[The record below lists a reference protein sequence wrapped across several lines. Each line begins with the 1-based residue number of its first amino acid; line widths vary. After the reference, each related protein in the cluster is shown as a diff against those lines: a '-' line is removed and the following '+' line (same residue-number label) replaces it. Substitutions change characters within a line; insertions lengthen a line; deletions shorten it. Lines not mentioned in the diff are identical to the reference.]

1 MSTRVEDSKSGSFRA
16 SVQRLGS
23 NLSSMIMP
31 NIAMFIAWG
40 LITALFIETGWLPN
54 EELAQ
59 LVDPMLNYLLPIM
72 IAFQGGK
79 LVYEERGG
87 VVGAIAVM
95 GVIVGSPIPMFIGA
109 MIMGP
114 LGGWVMKQFDRMFST
129 KVRTGFEMLYNNFSA
144 GILGALIAILG
155 FYAIGPAVTAGTE
168 LMAQGVDFII
178 RTGFLPLANIFVE
191 PAKILFLNNAIN
203 HGILTPL
210 GTEQALETGKS
221 ILYLLEA
228 NPGPGLGILL
238 AFALY
243 GKGSAKSSST
253 GAMII
258 HFLGGIHEIYFPYV
272 MMKPSLFFAVIGGGV
287 TGTFV
292 NQLLNAGLAAPASP
306 GSIFAVMAMTPRG
319 EWLQVLAGVAAG
331 ALVSFA
337 IAAFLLRRDKSTEED
352 YDLQAEVERTQAR
365 KASSKGVSAGEGEA
379 VDGIS
384 TDQIQKVIFACD
396 AGMGSSAMGASLLRK
411 KFQEEDVD
419 VDVTNLAINQLKAG
433 SDTLVITQQEL
444 TNRAQQM
451 APNATHVSVDNF
463 LQSPKYDE
471 IVRNFSGETATETQ
485 PETQTTTTKTT
496 ESEKSIEQIHVVY
509 DDTTRGSGTMFTE
522 ILQTEIKR
530 QEKPLRIKKVDVNEV
545 VDDENVLFIV
555 PNALDGQVN
564 VAHKEVVGD
573 VLNDKELQDVLSK
586 Y

>member
-1 MSTRVEDSKSGSFRA
+1 MGERVQDSSSGSLRA

-40 LITALFIETGWLPN
+40 LITALFIETGWWPN
-54 EELAQ
+54 AQ
-59 LVDPMLNYLLPIM
+59 LAELVGPTLNYLLPIM

-114 LGGWVMKQFDRMFST
+114 LGGWVIKQFDRMFAS

-144 GILGALIAILG
+144 GILGALLAIIG
-155 FYAIGPAVTAGTE
+155 FYAIGPAVTAGTN
-168 LMAQGVDFII
+168 LMAEGVDFIV
-178 RTGFLPLANIFVE
+178 RTGILPLANIFIE

-210 GTEQALETGKS
+210 GTEQALESGKS

-319 EWLQVLAGVAAG
+319 EWLQVLAGVLSG

-337 IAAFLLRRDKSTEED
+337 IAALLLRRDTSTEEE
-352 YDLQAEVERTQAR
+352 YDLQSEVQRSQQMKQA
-365 KASSKGVSAGEGEA
+365 SKGGVVSGGAA
-379 VDGIS
+379 VSDIPTDHIS
-384 TDQIQKVIFACD
+384 RVIFACD

-411 KFQEEDVD
+411 KFQEENVD
-419 VDVTNLAINQLKAG
+419 IDVTNAAINQLKAG

-444 TNRAQQM
+444 TNRARQT
-451 APNATHVSVDNF
+451 APDATHVSVDNF
-463 LQSPKYDE
+463 LQSPKYDD
-471 IVRNFSGETATETQ
+471 IVQRFSGQTATA
-485 PETQTTTTKTT
+485 TQTTTSQTFDKA
-496 ESEKSIEQIHVVY
+496 ENIEQITVLY
-509 DDTTRGSGTMFTE
+509 DENTRGTGTMITDT
-522 ILQTEIKR
+522 LQREAKSQDNPI
-530 QEKPLRIKKVDVNEV
+530 RIDKMNVRDVTDN
-545 VDDENVLFIV
+545 ENVVFIV
-555 PNALDGQVN
+555 PETLSSQVN
-564 VAHKEVVGD
+564 VSNVEIVND
-573 VLNDKELQDVLSK
+573 VIDENELNRVLAK

>member
-1 MSTRVEDSKSGSFRA
+1 MAQNIQENSSGSLRA
-16 SVQRLGS
+16 KVQKLGS

-54 EELAQ
+54 AELAE
-59 LVDPMLNYLLPIM
+59 LVGPMLNYLLPVM

-87 VVGAIAVM
+87 VAGAIAVM

-114 LGGWVMKQFDRMFST
+114 LAGWLIKQLDNVFAS
-129 KVRTGFEMLYNNFSA
+129 KIRTGFEMLYNNFSA
-144 GILGALIAILG
+144 GILGTILAIIG

-168 LMAQGVDFII
+168 VMAAGVDSII
-178 RTGFLPLANIFVE
+178 QLGLLPLANIFIE
-191 PAKILFLNNAIN
+191 PAKVLFLNNAIN

-228 NPGPGLGILL
+228 NPGPGLGILV
-238 AFALY
+238 AFALF
-243 GKGSAKSSST
+243 GKGSAKSSSW
-253 GAMII
+253 GAMVI
-258 HFLGGIHEIYFPYV
+258 HFFGGIHEIYFPYV

-292 NQLLNAGLAAPASP
+292 NQLLDAGLTAPASP
-306 GSIFAVMAMTPRG
+306 GSIIAVLGMTPRG
-319 EWLQVLAGVAAG
+319 EYLGVIAGVLAG

-337 IAAFLLRRDKSTEED
+337 IAALILRADKSED
-352 YDLQAEVERTQAR
+352 YDLEAEMERTQSR
-365 KASSKGVSAGEGEA
+365 KAESKGGVVVAEGVA
-379 VDGIS
+379 VEEIP
-384 TDQIQKVIFACD
+384 TTQIDRVIFACD

-411 KFQEEDVD
+411 KFQAENVNI
-419 VDVTNLAINQLKAG
+419 DVTNSAINQLKA
-433 SDTLVITQQEL
+433 DNHTLVITQQEL
-444 TNRAQQM
+444 TPRARQT
-451 APNATHVSVDNF
+451 APDATHVSVDNF

-471 IVRNFSGETATETQ
+471 LVQRFTGNEATIDTPTATQ
-485 PETQTTTTKTT
+485 QTTERVENIKNVVVVFD
-496 ESEKSIEQIHVVY
+496 EQK
-509 DDTTRGSGTMFTE
+509 RGTGTMITDT
-522 ILQTEIKR
+522 L
-530 QEKPLRIKKVDVNEV
+530 EKAAKASESKLNISKVSVNDMVDQDGTVFVVPNELSDQVKATHVEV
-545 VDDENVLFIV
+545 VDDV
-555 PNALDGQVN
+555 VN
-564 VAHKEVVGD
+564 DAQLEGVIA
-573 VLNDKELQDVLSK
+573 K

>member
-1 MSTRVEDSKSGSFRA
+1 MAQNIQENSSGSLRA
-16 SVQRLGS
+16 KVQKLGS
-23 NLSSMIMP
+23 SLSSMIMP

-54 EELAQ
+54 ADLAA

-87 VVGAIAVM
+87 VAGAIAVM

-114 LGGWVMKQFDRMFST
+114 LAGWLIKQLDNVFAS
-129 KVRTGFEMLYNNFSA
+129 KIRTGFEMLYNNFSA
-144 GILGALIAILG
+144 GILGTILAIIG

-168 LMAQGVDFII
+168 VMAAGVDSII
-178 RTGFLPLANIFVE
+178 QLGLLPLANIFIE
-191 PAKILFLNNAIN
+191 PAKVLFLNNAIN

-228 NPGPGLGILL
+228 NPGPGLGILV
-238 AFALY
+238 AFALF
-243 GKGSAKSSST
+243 GKGSAKSSSW
-253 GAMII
+253 GAMVI
-258 HFLGGIHEIYFPYV
+258 HFFGGIHEIYFPYV

-292 NQLLNAGLAAPASP
+292 NQLLDAGLTAPASP
-306 GSIFAVMAMTPRG
+306 GSIIAVLGMTPRG
-319 EWLQVLAGVAAG
+319 EFLGVIAGVLAG

-337 IAAFLLRRDKSTEED
+337 IAALILRADKSED
-352 YDLQAEVERTQAR
+352 YDLEAEMAHTQSR
-365 KASSKGVSAGEGEA
+365 KAESKGGVVVAEGVA
-379 VDGIS
+379 VDEIP
-384 TDQIQKVIFACD
+384 TTQIDRVIFACD

-411 KFQEEDVD
+411 KFQAENVNI
-419 VDVTNLAINQLKAG
+419 DVTNSAINQLKA
-433 SDTLVITQQEL
+433 DNHTLVITQQEL
-444 TNRAQQM
+444 TPRARQT

-471 IVRNFSGETATETQ
+471 LVQRFTGNEATVDIPTATQ
-485 PETQTTTTKTT
+485 QTTERVENIKNVVVVFD
-496 ESEKSIEQIHVVY
+496 EQK
-509 DDTTRGSGTMFTE
+509 RGTGTMITDT
-522 ILQTEIKR
+522 L
-530 QEKPLRIKKVDVNEV
+530 EKAAKASESKLNISKVSVNDMVDQDGTVFVVPNELSDQVKATHVEV
-545 VDDENVLFIV
+545 VDDV
-555 PNALDGQVN
+555 VN
-564 VAHKEVVGD
+564 DAQLEGVIA
-573 VLNDKELQDVLSK
+573 K

>member
-1 MSTRVEDSKSGSFRA
+1 MAQNIQENSSGSLRA
-16 SVQRLGS
+16 KVQKLGS
-23 NLSSMIMP
+23 SLSSMIMP

-54 EELAQ
+54 ADLAA
-59 LVDPMLNYLLPIM
+59 LVDPMLNYLLPVM

-87 VVGAIAVM
+87 VAGAIAVM

-114 LGGWVMKQFDRMFST
+114 LAGWLIKQLDNVFAS
-129 KVRTGFEMLYNNFSA
+129 KIRTGFEMLYNNFSA
-144 GILGALIAILG
+144 GILGTILAIIG

-168 LMAQGVDFII
+168 VMAAGVDSII
-178 RTGFLPLANIFVE
+178 QLGLLPLANIFIE
-191 PAKILFLNNAIN
+191 PAKVLFLNNAIN

-228 NPGPGLGILL
+228 NPGPGLGILV
-238 AFALY
+238 AFALF
-243 GKGSAKSSST
+243 GKGSAKSSSW
-253 GAMII
+253 GAMVI
-258 HFLGGIHEIYFPYV
+258 HFFGGIHEIYFPYV

-292 NQLLNAGLAAPASP
+292 NQLLDVGLTAPASP
-306 GSIFAVMAMTPRG
+306 GSIIAVLGMTPRG
-319 EWLQVLAGVAAG
+319 EYLGVIAGVLAG

-337 IAAFLLRRDKSTEED
+337 IAALILRADKSED
-352 YDLQAEVERTQAR
+352 YDLEAEMERTQSR
-365 KASSKGVSAGEGEA
+365 KAESKGGVVVAEGVA
-379 VDGIS
+379 VDEIP
-384 TDQIQKVIFACD
+384 TTQIDRVIFACD

-411 KFQEEDVD
+411 KFQAENVNI
-419 VDVTNLAINQLKAG
+419 DVTNSAINQLKA
-433 SDTLVITQQEL
+433 DNHTLVITQQEL
-444 TNRAQQM
+444 TPRARQT

-471 IVRNFSGETATETQ
+471 LVQRFTGNEATVDIPTATQ
-485 PETQTTTTKTT
+485 QTTERVENIKNVVVVFD
-496 ESEKSIEQIHVVY
+496 EQK
-509 DDTTRGSGTMFTE
+509 RGTGTMITDT
-522 ILQTEIKR
+522 L
-530 QEKPLRIKKVDVNEV
+530 EKAAKASESKLNISKVSVNDMVDQDGTVFVVPNELSDQVKATHVEV
-545 VDDENVLFIV
+545 VDDV
-555 PNALDGQVN
+555 VN
-564 VAHKEVVGD
+564 DAQLEGVIA
-573 VLNDKELQDVLSK
+573 K

>member
-1 MSTRVEDSKSGSFRA
+1 MAQNIQENSSGSLRA
-16 SVQRLGS
+16 KVQKLGS
-23 NLSSMIMP
+23 SLSSMIMP

-54 EELAQ
+54 AELAE
-59 LVDPMLNYLLPIM
+59 LVGPMLNYLLPVM

-87 VVGAIAVM
+87 VAGAIAVM

-114 LGGWVMKQFDRMFST
+114 LAGWLIKQLDNVFAS
-129 KVRTGFEMLYNNFSA
+129 KIRTGFEMLYNNFSA
-144 GILGALIAILG
+144 GILGTILAIIG

-168 LMAQGVDFII
+168 VMAAGVDSII
-178 RTGFLPLANIFVE
+178 QLGLLPLANIFIE
-191 PAKILFLNNAIN
+191 PAKVLFLNNAIN

-228 NPGPGLGILL
+228 NPGPGLGILV
-238 AFALY
+238 AFALF
-243 GKGSAKSSST
+243 GKGSAKSSSW
-253 GAMII
+253 GAMVI
-258 HFLGGIHEIYFPYV
+258 HFFGGIHEIYFPYV

-292 NQLLNAGLAAPASP
+292 NQLLDAGLTAPASP
-306 GSIFAVMAMTPRG
+306 GSIIAVLGMTPRG
-319 EWLQVLAGVAAG
+319 EYLGVIAGVLAG

-337 IAAFLLRRDKSTEED
+337 IAALILRADKSED
-352 YDLQAEVERTQAR
+352 YDLEAEMAHTQSR
-365 KASSKGVSAGEGEA
+365 KAESKGGVVVAEGVA
-379 VDGIS
+379 VDEIP
-384 TDQIQKVIFACD
+384 TTQIDRVIFACD

-411 KFQEEDVD
+411 KFQAENVNI
-419 VDVTNLAINQLKAG
+419 DVTNSAINQLKA
-433 SDTLVITQQEL
+433 DNHTLVITQQEL
-444 TNRAQQM
+444 TPRARQT

-471 IVRNFSGETATETQ
+471 LVQRFTGNEATIDTPTATQ
-485 PETQTTTTKTT
+485 QTTERVENIKNVVVVFD
-496 ESEKSIEQIHVVY
+496 EQK
-509 DDTTRGSGTMFTE
+509 RGTGTMITDT
-522 ILQTEIKR
+522 L
-530 QEKPLRIKKVDVNEV
+530 EKAAKASESKLNISKVSVNDMVDQDGTVFVVPNELSDQVKATHVEV
-545 VDDENVLFIV
+545 VDDV
-555 PNALDGQVN
+555 VN
-564 VAHKEVVGD
+564 DAQLEGVIA
-573 VLNDKELQDVLSK
+573 K

>member
-1 MSTRVEDSKSGSFRA
+1 MAQNIQENSSGSLRA
-16 SVQRLGS
+16 KVQKLGS
-23 NLSSMIMP
+23 SLSSMIMP

-54 EELAQ
+54 AELAE
-59 LVDPMLNYLLPIM
+59 LVGPMLNYLLPVM

-87 VVGAIAVM
+87 VAGAIAVM

-114 LGGWVMKQFDRMFST
+114 LAGWLIKQLDNVFAS
-129 KVRTGFEMLYNNFSA
+129 KIRTGFEMLYNNFSA
-144 GILGALIAILG
+144 GILGTILAIIG

-168 LMAQGVDFII
+168 VMAAGVDSII
-178 RTGFLPLANIFVE
+178 QLGLLPLANIFIE
-191 PAKILFLNNAIN
+191 PAKVLFLNNAIN

-228 NPGPGLGILL
+228 NPGPGLGILV
-238 AFALY
+238 AFALF
-243 GKGSAKSSST
+243 GKGSAKSSSW
-253 GAMII
+253 GAMVI
-258 HFLGGIHEIYFPYV
+258 HFFGGIHEIYFPYV

-292 NQLLNAGLAAPASP
+292 NQLLDVGLTAPASP
-306 GSIFAVMAMTPRG
+306 GSIIAVLGMTPRG
-319 EWLQVLAGVAAG
+319 EYLGVIAGVLAG

-337 IAAFLLRRDKSTEED
+337 IAALILRADKSED
-352 YDLQAEVERTQAR
+352 YDLEAEMERTQSR
-365 KASSKGVSAGEGEA
+365 KAESKGGVVVAEGVA
-379 VDGIS
+379 VDEIP
-384 TDQIQKVIFACD
+384 TTQIDRVIFACD

-411 KFQEEDVD
+411 KFQAENVNI
-419 VDVTNLAINQLKAG
+419 DVTNSAINQLKA
-433 SDTLVITQQEL
+433 DNHTLVITQQEL
-444 TNRAQQM
+444 TPRARQT

-471 IVRNFSGETATETQ
+471 LVQRFTGNEATIDTPTATQ
-485 PETQTTTTKTT
+485 QTTERVENIKNVVVVFD
-496 ESEKSIEQIHVVY
+496 EQK
-509 DDTTRGSGTMFTE
+509 RGTGTMITDT
-522 ILQTEIKR
+522 L
-530 QEKPLRIKKVDVNEV
+530 EKAAKASESKLNISKVSVNDMVDQDGTVFVVPNELSDQVKATHVEV
-545 VDDENVLFIV
+545 VDDV
-555 PNALDGQVN
+555 VN
-564 VAHKEVVGD
+564 DAQLEGVIA
-573 VLNDKELQDVLSK
+573 K

>member
-1 MSTRVEDSKSGSFRA
+1 MAQNIQENSSGSLRA
-16 SVQRLGS
+16 KVQKLGS

-54 EELAQ
+54 AELAE
-59 LVDPMLNYLLPIM
+59 LVGPMLNYLLPVM

-87 VVGAIAVM
+87 VAGAIAVM

-114 LGGWVMKQFDRMFST
+114 LAGWLIKQLDNVFAS
-129 KVRTGFEMLYNNFSA
+129 KIRTGFEMLYNNFSA
-144 GILGALIAILG
+144 GILGTILAIIG

-168 LMAQGVDFII
+168 VMAAGVDSII
-178 RTGFLPLANIFVE
+178 QLGLLPLANIFIE
-191 PAKILFLNNAIN
+191 PAKVLFLNNAIN

-228 NPGPGLGILL
+228 NPGPGLGILV
-238 AFALY
+238 AFALF
-243 GKGSAKSSST
+243 GKGSAKSSSW
-253 GAMII
+253 GAMVI
-258 HFLGGIHEIYFPYV
+258 HFFGGIHEIYFPYV

-292 NQLLNAGLAAPASP
+292 NQLLDAGLTAPASP
-306 GSIFAVMAMTPRG
+306 GSIIAVLGMTPRG
-319 EWLQVLAGVAAG
+319 EYLGVIAGVLAG

-337 IAAFLLRRDKSTEED
+337 IAALILRADKSED
-352 YDLQAEVERTQAR
+352 YDLEAEMAHTQSR
-365 KASSKGVSAGEGEA
+365 KAESKGGVVAEGVA
-379 VDGIS
+379 VEEIP
-384 TDQIQKVIFACD
+384 TTQIDRVIFACD

-411 KFQEEDVD
+411 KFQAENVNI
-419 VDVTNLAINQLKAG
+419 DVTNSAINQLKA
-433 SDTLVITQQEL
+433 DNHTLVITQQEL
-444 TNRAQQM
+444 TPRARQT
-451 APNATHVSVDNF
+451 APDATHVSVDNF

-471 IVRNFSGETATETQ
+471 LVQRFTGNEATVNI
-485 PETQTTTTKTT
+485 PAS
-496 ESEKSIEQIHVVY
+496 SEKITERVENIQNLVVVFDEQK
-509 DDTTRGSGTMFTE
+509 RGTGTMITDTLEKAAKASESKLNISKVSVNDMVDQDGTVFVVPNELSDQVKATHLE
-522 ILQTEIKR
+522 I
-530 QEKPLRIKKVDVNEV
+530 
-545 VDDENVLFIV
+545 VDDV
-555 PNALDGQVN
+555 VN
-564 VAHKEVVGD
+564 DAQLKGVIA
-573 VLNDKELQDVLSK
+573 K

>member
-1 MSTRVEDSKSGSFRA
+1 
-16 SVQRLGS
+16 
-23 NLSSMIMP
+23 MP

-54 EELAQ
+54 AELAA

-87 VVGAIAVM
+87 VAGAIAVM

-114 LGGWVMKQFDRMFST
+114 LAGWLIKQLDNVFAS
-129 KVRTGFEMLYNNFSA
+129 KIRTGFEMLYNNFSA
-144 GILGALIAILG
+144 GILGTILAIIG

-168 LMAQGVDFII
+168 VMAAGVDSII
-178 RTGFLPLANIFVE
+178 QLGLLPLANIFIE
-191 PAKILFLNNAIN
+191 PAKVLFLNNAIN

-228 NPGPGLGILL
+228 NPGPGLGILV
-238 AFALY
+238 AFALF
-243 GKGSAKSSST
+243 GKGSAKSSSW
-253 GAMII
+253 GAMVI
-258 HFLGGIHEIYFPYV
+258 HFFGGIHEIYFPYV

-292 NQLLNAGLAAPASP
+292 NQLLDAGLTAPASP
-306 GSIFAVMAMTPRG
+306 GSIIAVLGMTPRG
-319 EWLQVLAGVAAG
+319 EYLGVIAGVLAG

-337 IAAFLLRRDKSTEED
+337 IAALILRADKSED
-352 YDLQAEVERTQAR
+352 YDLEAEMERTQSR
-365 KASSKGVSAGEGEA
+365 KTESKGGVVATEGVA
-379 VDGIS
+379 VDEIP
-384 TDQIQKVIFACD
+384 TTQIDRVIFACD

-411 KFQEEDVD
+411 KFQAENVNI
-419 VDVTNLAINQLKAG
+419 DVTNSAINQLKA
-433 SDTLVITQQEL
+433 DNHTLVITQQDL
-444 TNRAQQM
+444 TPRARQT
-451 APNATHVSVDNF
+451 APDATHVSVDNF

-471 IVRNFSGETATETQ
+471 LVQRFNGTEATVDTPTATQ
-485 PETQTTTTKTT
+485 QTTERVENIKNVVVVFD
-496 ESEKSIEQIHVVY
+496 EQK
-509 DDTTRGSGTMFTE
+509 RGTGTMITDT
-522 ILQTEIKR
+522 L
-530 QEKPLRIKKVDVNEV
+530 EKAAKASESKLNISKVSVNDMVDQDGTVFVVPNELSDQVKATHVEV
-545 VDDENVLFIV
+545 VDDFLNYAQL
-555 PNALDGQVN
+555 
-564 VAHKEVVGD
+564 VV
-573 VLNDKELQDVLSK
+573 VIPK

>member
-1 MSTRVEDSKSGSFRA
+1 MAQNIQENSSGSLRA
-16 SVQRLGS
+16 KVQKLGS
-23 NLSSMIMP
+23 SLSSMIMP

-54 EELAQ
+54 ADLAA
-59 LVDPMLNYLLPIM
+59 LVDPMLNYLLPVM

-87 VVGAIAVM
+87 VAGAIAVM

-114 LGGWVMKQFDRMFST
+114 LAGWLIKQLDNVFAS
-129 KVRTGFEMLYNNFSA
+129 KIRTGFEMLYNNFSA
-144 GILGALIAILG
+144 GILGTILAIIG

-168 LMAQGVDFII
+168 VMAAGVDSII
-178 RTGFLPLANIFVE
+178 QLGLLPLANIFIE
-191 PAKILFLNNAIN
+191 PAKVLFLNNAIN

-228 NPGPGLGILL
+228 NPGPGLGILV
-238 AFALY
+238 AFALF
-243 GKGSAKSSST
+243 GKGSAKSSSW
-253 GAMII
+253 GAMVI
-258 HFLGGIHEIYFPYV
+258 HFFGGIHEIYFPYV

-292 NQLLNAGLAAPASP
+292 NQLLDVGLTAPASP
-306 GSIFAVMAMTPRG
+306 GSIIAVLGMTPRG
-319 EWLQVLAGVAAG
+319 EYLGVIAGVLAG

-337 IAAFLLRRDKSTEED
+337 IAALILRADKSED
-352 YDLQAEVERTQAR
+352 YDLEAEMAHTQSR
-365 KASSKGVSAGEGEA
+365 KAESKGGVVVAEGVA
-379 VDGIS
+379 VDEIP
-384 TDQIQKVIFACD
+384 TTQIDRVIFACD

-411 KFQEEDVD
+411 KFQAENVNI
-419 VDVTNLAINQLKAG
+419 DVTNSAINQLKA
-433 SDTLVITQQEL
+433 DNHTLVITQQEL
-444 TNRAQQM
+444 TPRARQT

-471 IVRNFSGETATETQ
+471 LVQRFTGNEATVDTPSATQ
-485 PETQTTTTKTT
+485 QTTERVENIKNVVVVFD
-496 ESEKSIEQIHVVY
+496 EQK
-509 DDTTRGSGTMFTE
+509 RGTGTMITDT
-522 ILQTEIKR
+522 L
-530 QEKPLRIKKVDVNEV
+530 EKAAKASESKLNISKVSVNDMVDQDGTVFVVPNELSDQVKATHVEV
-545 VDDENVLFIV
+545 VDDV
-555 PNALDGQVN
+555 VN
-564 VAHKEVVGD
+564 DAQLEGVIA
-573 VLNDKELQDVLSK
+573 K

>member
-1 MSTRVEDSKSGSFRA
+1 MAQNIQENSSGSLRA
-16 SVQRLGS
+16 KVQKLGS
-23 NLSSMIMP
+23 SLSSMIMP

-54 EELAQ
+54 ADLAA
-59 LVDPMLNYLLPIM
+59 LVDPMLNYLLPVM

-87 VVGAIAVM
+87 VAGAIAVM

-114 LGGWVMKQFDRMFST
+114 LAGWLIKQLDNVFAS
-129 KVRTGFEMLYNNFSA
+129 KIRTGFEMLYNNFSA
-144 GILGALIAILG
+144 GILGTILAIIG

-168 LMAQGVDFII
+168 VMAAGVDSII
-178 RTGFLPLANIFVE
+178 QLGLLPLANIFIE
-191 PAKILFLNNAIN
+191 PAKVLFLNNAIN

-228 NPGPGLGILL
+228 NPGPGLGILV
-238 AFALY
+238 AFALF
-243 GKGSAKSSST
+243 GKGSAKSSSW
-253 GAMII
+253 GAMVI
-258 HFLGGIHEIYFPYV
+258 HFFGGIHEIYFPYV

-292 NQLLNAGLAAPASP
+292 NQLLDVGLTAPASP
-306 GSIFAVMAMTPRG
+306 GSIIAVLGMTPRG
-319 EWLQVLAGVAAG
+319 EYLGVIAGVLAG

-337 IAAFLLRRDKSTEED
+337 IAALILRADKSED
-352 YDLQAEVERTQAR
+352 YDLEAEMAHTQSR
-365 KASSKGVSAGEGEA
+365 KAESKGGVVVAEGVA
-379 VDGIS
+379 VEEIP
-384 TDQIQKVIFACD
+384 TTQIDRVIFACD

-411 KFQEEDVD
+411 KFQAENVNI
-419 VDVTNLAINQLKAG
+419 DVTNSAINQLKA
-433 SDTLVITQQEL
+433 DNHTLVITQQEL
-444 TNRAQQM
+444 TPRARQT

-471 IVRNFSGETATETQ
+471 LVQRFTGNEATVDIPTATQ
-485 PETQTTTTKTT
+485 QTTERVENIKNVVVVFD
-496 ESEKSIEQIHVVY
+496 EQK
-509 DDTTRGSGTMFTE
+509 RGTGTMITDT
-522 ILQTEIKR
+522 L
-530 QEKPLRIKKVDVNEV
+530 EKAAKASESKLNISKVSVNDMVDQDGTVFVVPNELSDQVKATHVEV
-545 VDDENVLFIV
+545 VDDV
-555 PNALDGQVN
+555 VN
-564 VAHKEVVGD
+564 DAQLEGVIA
-573 VLNDKELQDVLSK
+573 K